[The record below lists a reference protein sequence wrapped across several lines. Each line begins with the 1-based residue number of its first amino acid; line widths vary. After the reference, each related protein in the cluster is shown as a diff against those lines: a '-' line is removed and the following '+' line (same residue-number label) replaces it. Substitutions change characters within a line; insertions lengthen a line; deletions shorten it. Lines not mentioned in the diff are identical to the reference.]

1 MAEPKSID
9 PLYSFT
15 VLPASAVPVIIGV
28 ESLVVKEVV
37 VSDVGAFGVVLAAVL
52 KMRT

>member
-15 VLPASAVPVIIGV
+15 VLPASAIPVIIGV
-28 ESLVVKEVV
+28 LSFAREEVDKDDGALGAV
-37 VSDVGAFGVVLAAVL
+37 VS
-52 KMRT
+52 KSI